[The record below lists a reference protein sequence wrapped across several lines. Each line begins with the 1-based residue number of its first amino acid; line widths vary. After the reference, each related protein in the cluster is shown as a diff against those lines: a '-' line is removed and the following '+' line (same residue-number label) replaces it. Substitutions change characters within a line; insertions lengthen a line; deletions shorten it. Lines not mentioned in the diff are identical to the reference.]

1 MPVELCACARAM
13 DPSRRAYRAPLLQSL
28 NTHRL
33 APTPY
38 KRQLPVTRGPTRV
51 TTLTLPLAVGYNLGR
66 YFYSWVGSAGRPGSA
81 LTPLVTTLA
90 LDVCAGN
97 TLVGAALQRPNAM
110 QHVIGRLCLSDT
122 KQWREGQSASHMTTY
137 GALRV
142 CACQGSEQAGR
153 TDVYV
158 NSVV

>member
-51 TTLTLPLAVGYNLGR
+51 TTLTLTQAVGYNPGR
-66 YFYSWVGSAGRPGSA
+66 YFSRGLGRRADP
-81 LTPLVTTLA
+81 
-90 LDVCAGN
+90 
-97 TLVGAALQRPNAM
+97 
-110 QHVIGRLCLSDT
+110 GRL
-122 KQWREGQSASHMTTY
+122 
-137 GALRV
+137 
-142 CACQGSEQAGR
+142 
-153 TDVYV
+153 
-158 NSVV
+158 